1 MAGMMTRKLHIAI
14 LVTLA
19 LLISSIA
26 QAQLTA
32 SYLYRL
38 SDFNGPVESL
48 WARLAVDREQGEVYT
63 LDRSD
68 SFIGIY
74 NQTAMQTFGYGEDL
88 RLASASDIA
97 AGDNGEIF
105 ILYRYPV
112 GSIKHLDYRGMEIAD
127 IQIEQAGFQPDFIDY
142 QAGKLYLAD
151 SGSMRALVASV
162 SGDIVESYDFRKLIH
177 AKIKE
182 STKDAELNEA
192 QRKSIREDME
202 KLAGAIFGGFS
213 VDPAGSI
220 YFTLGSLFTAYRY
233 APQNEQLESFGV
245 AGSAPGKFGVVA
257 SICADS
263 QGNIYVSDR
272 LRSVVLMFDKDLNYQ
287 SEFGYRG
294 DAAYNLVVP
303 DDIAIDENNQRLY
316 VAQAA
321 NRGVSVFSI
330 AAPAAA
336 KNKQMAA
343 KHLAYNPERRS
354 KNEASQT
361 ATVDM

>member
-1 MAGMMTRKLHIAI
+1 MAVMMPCRFHIAT
-14 LVTLA
+14 LVALT
-19 LLISSIA
+19 LLIASAA
-26 QAQLTA
+26 QAQLSA

-48 WARLAVDREQGEVYT
+48 WARLAIDPEQGEVYT

-68 SFIGIY
+68 KFIGIY
-74 NQTAMQTFGYGEDL
+74 NQTAMQTFGFGEDL

-105 ILYRYPV
+105 ILYRHPAS
-112 GSIKHLDYRGMEIAD
+112 SIKHLDYRGAAIAD
-127 IQIEQAGFQPDFIDY
+127 IRIEQAGFQPDYIDY

-151 SGSMRALVASV
+151 SGSMRVLVASTN
-162 SGDIVESYDFRKLIH
+162 GDIEEDYDFRKQINVQ
-177 AKIKE
+177 IKE
-182 STKDAELNEA
+182 SIKNSELNEA
-192 QRKSIREDME
+192 QRKSIREDLE
-202 KLAGAIFGGFS
+202 KLSGAIFGGFG
-213 VDPAGSI
+213 VDRTGNI

-233 APQNEQLESFGV
+233 FPQNDQLQAFGTP
-245 AGSAPGKFGVVA
+245 GSAPGKFGVVA

-272 LRSVVLMFDKDLNYQ
+272 LRCVVLMFDAELNYQ
-287 SEFGYRG
+287 NEFGYRG
-294 DAAYNLVVP
+294 SQAHNLVVP
-303 DDIAIDENNQRLY
+303 DDIAIDEKNHRLY

-321 NRGVSVFSI
+321 NRGVSVFSL

-336 KNKQMAA
+336 KNKQLAE
-343 KHLAYNPERRS
+343 KHLALNPERRS
-354 KNEASQT
+354 ENETSQT